1 MKDPGNE
8 VDLVSAKI
16 AVRKSPAK
24 QEANSAKYLKK
35 EILWRF
41 DFCHSRLGI
50 KHKLGSFRNNGNTL
64 RYNNNSTSTSNFTMY
79 FAITKSEY

>member
-8 VDLVSAKI
+8 VGLVSAKI

-24 QEANSAKYLKK
+24 QEANSAKYLNK

-41 DFCHSRLGI
+41 DFVLPLAVRD
-50 KHKLGSFRNNGNTL
+50 K
-64 RYNNNSTSTSNFTMY
+64 
-79 FAITKSEY
+79 A